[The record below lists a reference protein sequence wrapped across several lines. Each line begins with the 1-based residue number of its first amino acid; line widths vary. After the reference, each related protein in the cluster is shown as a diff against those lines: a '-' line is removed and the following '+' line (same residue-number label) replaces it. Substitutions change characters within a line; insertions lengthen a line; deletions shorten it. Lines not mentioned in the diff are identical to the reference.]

1 MEKDLRYPLGRLV
14 IREES
19 LSQEDRVALIED
31 MDEVPERLRNAVAGL
46 TEEKLGMSY
55 RPGGWTVR
63 QVVQHIGDSHLNG
76 YLNFKRT
83 LTEEQPSLKSYDQDK
98 WVDLEAVCRRLLPL
112 DDTLLDSLHRR
123 WVLLLRSLSPDQF
136 HRTFDHP
143 RMKVRDLDFLLNLYA
158 WHGRHHSAQIQSV
171 ALGGFSLAI

>member
-76 YLNFKRT
+76 YLNFSER
-83 LTEEQPSLKSYDQDK
+83 
-98 WVDLEAVCRRLLPL
+98 
-112 DDTLLDSLHRR
+112 
-123 WVLLLRSLSPDQF
+123 
-136 HRTFDHP
+136 
-143 RMKVRDLDFLLNLYA
+143 
-158 WHGRHHSAQIQSV
+158 
-171 ALGGFSLAI
+171 

>member
-1 MEKDLRYPLGRLV
+1 MEKDLRYPVGRLQV
-14 IREES
+14 REES
-19 LSQEDRVALIED
+19 LGQEDRVALIQE
-31 MDEVPERLRNAVAGL
+31 MEEAPEKLRNAVAGL
-46 TEEKLGMSY
+46 TGEQLGMSY

-63 QVVQHIGDSHLNG
+63 QIVQHVGDSHLNG

-83 LTEEQPSLKSYDQDK
+83 LTEDQPSLQSYDQDK
-98 WVDLEAVCRRLLPL
+98 WADMEDSKSGPIEPALALVDG
-112 DDTLLDSLHRR
+112 LHRR

-143 RMKVRDLDFLLNLYA
+143 RMKIRDLDFLLNLYA

-171 ALGGFSLAI
+171 ALGGFK

>member
-1 MEKDLRYPLGRLV
+1 MEKDLRYPLGRLQ

-19 LSQEDRVALIED
+19 LTQEDRVVLIDD
-31 MDEVPERLRNAVAGL
+31 MEGAPERLRNAVAGL
-46 TEEKLGMSY
+46 TGDRLGMSY
-55 RPGGWTVR
+55 RPEGWTVR
-63 QVVQHIGDSHLNG
+63 QVVQHLGDSHLNG

-83 LTEEQPSLKSYDQDK
+83 LTEEQPTLTSYRQDE
-98 WVDLEAVCRRLLPL
+98 WVDLEDSKSGPIEPALA
-112 DDTLLDSLHRR
+112 LLDSLHRR

>member
-1 MEKDLRYPLGRLV
+1 MEKDLRYPLGRLE

-31 MDEVPERLRNAVAGL
+31 MEEVPERLRNAVAGL

-83 LTEEQPSLKSYDQDK
+83 LTEDQPSLKSYDQDK
-98 WVDLEAVCRRLLPL
+98 WVDLE
-112 DDTLLDSLHRR
+112 DSKSGPIEPALALVDGLHRR
-123 WVLLLRSLSPDQF
+123 WVVLLRSLSPDQF
-136 HRTFDHP
+136 LRTFDHP

-171 ALGGFSLAI
+171 GQGGFR